1 MLRISLQRFVQHD
14 KRLNKNF
21 RAVTEYQIRMRR
33 RLKLIVAYDGAP
45 FAGWQ
50 SQSHRNT
57 VQDHLEGAFK
67 HITGAATR
75 VHGAGRTDT
84 GVHALAQCAH
94 VDLAKLLPADRWVEA
109 LNALLPPAIRVLRC
123 RYESNDFHARLSA
136 KGKVY
141 RYTIWSAPIL
151 PPFEYRR
158 AWHIAQSLDLEIL
171 KSAAKHFV
179 GNHDFASF
187 AANRGKSGRRGDTDS
202 SHGEAESSTI
212 RTINSVRV
220 HQKGPCVTIEFDGD
234 GFLYKMVR
242 LMVGALVK
250 CALGKM
256 PIEEISARLKS
267 TELGSSRFAAPA
279 EGLYLVRVRY

>member
-1 MLRISLQRFVQHD
+1 VEEVIYIVIYIAMS
-14 KRLNKNF
+14 
-21 RAVTEYQIRMRR
+21 R

-57 VQDHLEGAFK
+57 VQDHLERAFERV
-67 HITGAATR
+67 TGGDVR
-75 VHGAGRTDT
+75 VHGAGRTDA

-94 VDLAKLLPADRWVEA
+94 VDVLKFFPADRWIKV
-109 LNALLPPAIRVLRC
+109 LNALLPSAIRVLRC
-123 RYESNDFHARLSA
+123 RYVSKHFHARLTA
-136 KGKVY
+136 KGKIY
-141 RYTIWSAPIL
+141 RYRIWSARIL

-158 AWHIAQSLDLEIL
+158 AWHIPQPPLDLKIF

-179 GNHDFASF
+179 GTHDFASF
-187 AANRGKSGRRGDTDS
+187 AANRGKS
-202 SHGEAESSTI
+202 ESSTV

-220 HQKGPCVTIEFDGD
+220 RQKGPCITIEFDGD

-242 LMVGALVK
+242 LIVGALVK
-250 CALGKM
+250 CAFGKM
-256 PIEEISARLKS
+256 RIEEVVSRLDSGKVGSA
-267 TELGSSRFAAPA
+267 RFAAPA

>member
-1 MLRISLQRFVQHD
+1 MS
-14 KRLNKNF
+14 
-21 RAVTEYQIRMRR
+21 R

-57 VQDHLEGAFK
+57 VQDHLERAFERV
-67 HITGAATR
+67 TGGVVR
-75 VHGAGRTDT
+75 VHGAGRTDA

-94 VDLAKLLPADRWVEA
+94 ADLSNKFLPPDRWIKA

-123 RYESNDFHARLSA
+123 RYVSKDFRARLAA
-136 KGKVY
+136 KGKIY
-141 RYTIWSAPIL
+141 RYRIWTGPIL

-158 AWHIAQSLDLEIL
+158 VWHIAQSLDLKIL
-171 KSAAKHFV
+171 KAAAKHFV
-179 GNHDFASF
+179 GTHDFAGF
-187 AANRGKSGRRGDTDS
+187 AANRGKP
-202 SHGEAESSTI
+202 EPSTI
-212 RTINSVRV
+212 RTINSVRFR
-220 HQKGPCVTIEFDGD
+220 QKGPCITIEFDGD

-242 LMVGALVK
+242 LMGGALMK

-256 PIEEISARLKS
+256 HIEEMTSRLHSGKV
-267 TELGSSRFAAPA
+267 GSDRFVAPA